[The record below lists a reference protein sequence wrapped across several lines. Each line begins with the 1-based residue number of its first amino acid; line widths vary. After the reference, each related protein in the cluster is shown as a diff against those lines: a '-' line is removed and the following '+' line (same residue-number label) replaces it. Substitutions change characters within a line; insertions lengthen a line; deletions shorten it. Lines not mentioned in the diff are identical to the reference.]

1 MDTGGGRG
9 KVPATGAE
17 PPAAAVGAAAGGR
30 RRRRTD
36 WREALWGYALI
47 APTGIGLAVFYLW
60 PVLQTAYLS
69 FTEAGPFGGP
79 SEWVGL
85 ENYQELISDPEVGR
99 SLVNTLAYTALGLIG
114 IPIAVVIAALLSR
127 PGLRGVAVYRTFFF
141 LPVVTTPVA
150 VAMIW
155 RWIYSGDFGILNY
168 LLSLVG
174 IEGPHWIADSRTALI
189 AMVIVGIWM
198 GLGYNLVIFIAAVK
212 GIPRHYYEA
221 AEIDGAGPVQ
231 QFFRI
236 TVPLLSP
243 TIFFV
248 SVVSVIGSLQLF
260 DLVYV
265 LAGGSN
271 QASRANPAFES
282 METIVYLFYA
292 EAFQN
297 NDKGYGAA
305 IAMILLALIVAL
317 TAVQFRLQKRWVT
330 YD

>member
-1 MDTGGGRG
+1 MAVLER
-9 KVPATGAE
+9 VEVAA
-17 PPAAAVGAAAGGR
+17 PPRPR
-30 RRRRTD
+30 RRDRIR
-36 WREALWGYALI
+36 WSEALWGYALI
-47 APTGIGLAVFYLW
+47 APTGLGLLVFYLW

-69 FTEAGPFGGP
+69 FTETGPFGGP
-79 SEWVGL
+79 ATWTGL
-85 ENYQELISDPEVGR
+85 NNYRELFSDGEFGR
-99 SLVNTLAYTALGLIG
+99 ATLNTILYTVLGLLG
-114 IPIAVVIAALLSR
+114 VPIAVVFAALLSR
-127 PGLRGVAVYRTFFF
+127 PGLRGVAVYRTIFF

-150 VAMIW
+150 IAMIW
-155 RWIYSGDFGILNY
+155 RWVYNGDFGILNY

-174 IEGPHWIADSRTALI
+174 IEGPHWVADSRTALI
-189 AMVIVGIWM
+189 ALVIVGIWT
-198 GLGYNLVIFIAAVK
+198 GLGYNLVIFIAGVK
-212 GIPRHYYEA
+212 GIPRQYYEA
-221 AEIDGAGPVQ
+221 AEIDGAGPIQ

-265 LAGGSN
+265 IAGGSN
-271 QASRANPAFES
+271 TASRANPAFDS

-292 EAFQN
+292 QAFQQ

-305 IAMILLALIVAL
+305 IAMMLLVLIVGL
-317 TAVQFRLQKRWVT
+317 TAVQFRMQKRWVT

>member
-1 MDTGGGRG
+1 MALLGTRGG
-9 KVPATGAE
+9 VTPTAE
-17 PPAAAVGAAAGGR
+17 VRAAAAGGP
-30 RRRRTD
+30 RRRTD

-47 APTGIGLAVFYLW
+47 APTGIGLVVFYLW

-69 FTEAGPFGGP
+69 FTESGPFGGP
-79 SEWVGL
+79 AEWTGL
-85 ENYQELISDPEVGR
+85 ENYRELISDPEVGR
-99 SLVNTLAYTALGLIG
+99 SLVNTLAYTGLGLIG
-114 IPIAVVIAALLSR
+114 IPIAVVFAALLSK
-127 PGLRGVAVYRTFFF
+127 PGLRGVAIYRTFFF

-155 RWIYSGDFGILNY
+155 RWIYNGDFGILNY

-174 IEGPHWIADSRTALI
+174 IEGPHWIADSRSALI
-189 AMVIVGIWM
+189 AMVIVGVWM
-198 GLGYNLVIFIAAVK
+198 GLGYNLVIFIAAIK

-248 SVVSVIGSLQLF
+248 SVVSVIGALQLF

-271 QASRANPAFES
+271 QASRANPAFDS
-282 METIVYLFYA
+282 METIVYLFYSQ
-292 EAFQN
+292 AFQQ

-305 IAMILLALIVAL
+305 IAMVLLALIVAL
-317 TAVQFRLQKRWVT
+317 TALQFRLQKRWVT